1 MGVYWCLIIQ
11 QLAFFEQAWGIPF
24 SPDEFIQEAVERG
37 HPKLFSRLVPKILQT
52 AIENNFDRTGLHHLP
67 RNRTQ
72 WFAKWTERARQLQQ
86 HDAEIKSTL
95 PSHAAKILE
104 PKRLALFKEILVE
117 LEYPD
122 IGAFD
127 ELVNG
132 TDLVVVK

>member
-1 MGVYWCLIIQ
+1 M
-11 QLAFFEQAWGIPF
+11 
-24 SPDEFIQEAVERG
+24 
-37 HPKLFSRLVPKILQT
+37 
-52 AIENNFDRTGLHHLP
+52 P
-67 RNRTQ
+67 RNRIQ
-72 WFAKWTERARQLQQ
+72 WLAKWTERAKQLQQ

-104 PKRLALFKEILVE
+104 PKRLALFKEILVD

-132 TDLVVVK
+132 TDLVGEVKPFGIFEKAFRPAEKTVSQLKEASKSERMLNFSNALLQVTRKLMPWFTARPWKRWTAVGP